1 MLPVVPEYL
10 AQALR
15 SQYGEEIAHEIEAGF
30 ACARP
35 VTLRVNTCRTDVQ
48 TVCRQL
54 DEAGIVWRAVD
65 WYTDALIIEGVRE
78 EAVQALPMYERG
90 EIYLQGLSAMIP
102 ALVLGAK
109 KGDSVLDMAAA
120 PGGKTTQMAALAENC
135 ATITACEKNKIRADR
150 LKFNVDRQ
158 GAKRVM
164 VMNTDARQL
173 DDMFRFGRI
182 LLDAPCTGSGTILL
196 TEGEP
201 QRRMD
206 APWVQK
212 TVATQAAMLKKAL
225 RLLSA
230 GGEMVYSTCSVMA
243 CENEDVLM
251 RAMEGVKAEI
261 MPIDPA
267 LMAAVPCLPT
277 KLPGTMVVKPTELY
291 EGFYVAKIKK
301 LK

>member
-10 AQALR
+10 AQTLR
-15 SQYGEEIAHEIEAGF
+15 SQYGVDTAEEIEAGF
-30 ACARP
+30 GHVRP
-35 VTLRVNTCRTDVQ
+35 VTLRVNTCKTDTP

-54 DEAGIVWRAVD
+54 DEAGIAWRTVD
-65 WYTDALIIEGVRE
+65 WYADALIIDGVRE
-78 EAVQALPMYERG
+78 DTIQAFPMYERG

-102 ALVLGAK
+102 ALVLGARK
-109 KGDSVLDMAAA
+109 CDSVLDMAAA
-120 PGGKTTQMAALAENC
+120 PGGKTTQLAALSENG
-135 ATITACEKNKIRADR
+135 ASITACEKNKIRADR
-150 LKFNVDRQ
+150 LRFNVDRQ
-158 GAKRVM
+158 GAKHVM

-206 APWVQK
+206 IPWVQK

-230 GGEMVYSTCSVMA
+230 GGEMVYSTCSIMA
-243 CENEDVLM
+243 CENEDVLR
-251 RAMEGVKAEI
+251 RALEGVKAEI
-261 MPIDPA
+261 VPIDPA

-277 KLPGTMVVKPTELY
+277 ELPGTMVVKPTELY
-291 EGFYVAKIKK
+291 EGFYVAKIRK